1 VDALERVRK
10 QVELVEELLGELETE
25 KSYRGIERLVQLIT
39 QALLDL
45 GLMGDSRA
53 GLEEAEGLL

>member
-25 KSYRGIERLVQLIT
+25 KSYRGIERLVQLIV

-45 GLMGDSRA
+45 GLMV
-53 GLEEAEGLL
+53 